1 MLLTKHDGH
10 IVILTIDRPQR
21 RNALGTELVQ
31 SLRAAL
37 NKFDADP
44 EVHAIVLTGSSPGFC
59 AGSDLKE
66 LAQMN
71 LAQMCEHEAIT
82 AALARAIPML
92 SKPVVCAVSGFCL
105 GGGFALAAACDLV
118 VTTEACRWHMPEVQ
132 IGWIPPWGLQFL
144 LGRCTPATAR
154 RLAWGVEQINGA
166 HAHRVGLADYVTTE
180 DDALPMAMT
189 IAHTL
194 AKLPAPAVAATK
206 RYFRDCFAVDGEI
219 RDAEANLLFAENCSH
234 PVAKATL
241 AKFGVKA

>member
-1 MLLTKHDGH
+1 MLVKKRDDKV
-10 IVILTIDRPQR
+10 VILTIDRPQR
-21 RNALGTELVQ
+21 RNALGTELVL

-37 NKFDADP
+37 SELDADP
-44 EVHAIVLTGSSPGFC
+44 EVHAIVLTGSAPGFC

-66 LAQMN
+66 LATMN
-71 LAQMCEHEAIT
+71 LQEMC
-82 AALARAIPML
+82 
-92 SKPVVCAVSGFCL
+92 KPVVCAVSGFSL

-118 VTTEACRWHMPEVQ
+118 VTSEACRWHMPEVQ

-144 LGRCTPATAR
+144 LGRCTAATAR
-154 RLAWGVEQINGA
+154 RLAWGVEPINGA
-166 HAHRVGLADYVTTE
+166 EACRLGLADYTTAD

-206 RYFRDCFAVDGEI
+206 RYFRDSFAMHGEI

>member
-1 MLLTKHDGH
+1 MLLTKHDSH

-144 LGRCTPATAR
+144 LGRCTAATAR
-154 RLAWGVEQINGA
+154 RLAWGVEPINGA
-166 HAHRVGLADYVTTE
+166 EACRLGLADYTTAD

-206 RYFRDCFAVDGEI
+206 RYFRDSFAMHGEI